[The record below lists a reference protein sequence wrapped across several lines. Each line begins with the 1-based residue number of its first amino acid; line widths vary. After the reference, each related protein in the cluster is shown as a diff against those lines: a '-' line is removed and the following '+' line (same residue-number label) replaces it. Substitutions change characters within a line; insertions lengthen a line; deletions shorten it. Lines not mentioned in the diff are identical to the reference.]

1 MIVIADS
8 SPLNYLIL
16 IEYVEVLAPLYTRIV
31 VPETVTRE
39 LKREPAPAVVKAWIA
54 HPPKWL
60 DVAYALVR
68 AASRLVSTPSVA
80 RVRR

>member
-16 IEYVEVLAPLYTRIV
+16 IQYVEVLAPLYTRIV
-31 VPETVTRE
+31 VPETVTR
-39 LKREPAPAVVKAWIA
+39 
-54 HPPKWL
+54 

-68 AASRLVSTPSVA
+68 APRRCLLLYVSSIGAICVSPVTI
-80 RVRR
+80 R